1 MAVDL
6 HEPDTRTP
14 GWSAT
19 PELLSSVEVARF
31 VAQGFLLFDGIVGDE
46 INSPALTTLT
56 NGLPGVE
63 YGASV
68 EEAFG
73 PESLGIILVR
83 DLPAEYA
90 ELRVKLLCMSS
101 YLANL
106 NKEELGMI

>member
-1 MAVDL
+1 MAGIQVENDL
-6 HEPDTRTP
+6 VGKAEDSTSMTEDKTAAAGTDRPR
-14 GWSAT
+14 AV
-19 PELLSSVEVARF
+19 SVSLRD
-31 VAQGFLLFDGIVGDE
+31 LCDGNVSLE
-46 INSPALTTLT
+46 TL
-56 NGLPGVE
+56 
-63 YGASV
+63 